1 VALVESAGMET
12 AARTGRLP
20 QYRGE
25 LSAAEIADG
34 MTAAAQNATRLLD
47 DATTLLAAGRCPT
60 AISIALL
67 AIEEAG
73 KIAVLRG
80 MSLARTP
87 TEWRALWKA
96 YRDHRS
102 KHTAWSFRALPFDV
116 RIPGT
121 DHHAAMFDSFKQL
134 GVYTDCVGQ
143 RVWFRPTD
151 LMDEEL
157 AREFIENTAKP
168 LLEPVQRD
176 FSAREVELWQEHLG
190 PAWKKDE
197 KTVGAAMVR
206 WAAALQAEGLQAA
219 LDVAGAV
226 AFVPPEAK

>member
-1 VALVESAGMET
+1 MRPPRISRDTGCCPRDDDEWVEIAPQAGVTVALVESAGMET

-73 KIAVLRG
+73 KIAV
-80 MSLARTP
+80 
-87 TEWRALWKA
+87 
-96 YRDHRS
+96 
-102 KHTAWSFRALPFDV
+102 
-116 RIPGT
+116 
-121 DHHAAMFDSFKQL
+121 SFKQL